1 MKYLE
6 PIEVKYLQLDH
17 NSTCNLRC
25 PQCARTH
32 EGNTHPDLP
41 LTELTV
47 DDYKWFLN
55 DLKNLDTVMWC
66 GNYGEVGFSETFLDC
81 LQYVVENTQAKCI
94 ITTNASVRSETWWKE
109 VAKLL
114 KGRGKVNFSIDG
126 LEDTNKIYRV
136 NSNWDRIVSNV
147 KAFNSVGGRSR
158 WDYLVFDHN
167 EHQVDDAVELAR
179 ELGFEQFQIKLTN
192 RFVNDTQ
199 YTRGGEAQAQ
209 EVKNKRSEYVLG
221 MPKNPNFQGSGK
233 TQNQEIIEKY
243 GTWKNYVNTTPI
255 QCKWQPNGQLF
266 IDFEARVW
274 SCTWTASGYH
284 HYGDNTQKH
293 QAQQLFDKY
302 GKNFNS
308 LRHHSIEE
316 ILNNNYFANDFCAS
330 WQGTMD
336 DAVPKLLACGR
347 TCGTDYE
354 FSSAYGSNRRIIQL

>member
-1 MKYLE
+1 MKYLDCE
-6 PIEVKYLQLDH
+6 DVKYLQLDH

-47 DDYKWFLN
+47 DDYKWFLK
-55 DLKNLDTVMWC
+55 DLLNLDTVMWC

-81 LQYVVENTQAKCI
+81 LQYVVENTRAKCI
-94 ITTNASVRSETWWKE
+94 ITTNASVRDERWWKE

-114 KGRGKVNFSIDG
+114 DRRGKVNFSIDG
-126 LEDTNKIYRV
+126 LEDTNPIYRV
-136 NSNWDRIVSNV
+136 NSNWNRIVSNV
-147 KAFNSVGGRSR
+147 KAFNDAGGRSR

-167 EHQVDDAVELAR
+167 EHQVDDAVDLAK

-199 YTRGGEAQAQ
+199 YTHGGEAQAQ
-209 EVKNKRSEYVLG
+209 QVKNKRSEYVLG
-221 MPKNPNFQGSGK
+221 IPKNPNFQGSGK

-243 GTWKNYVNTTPI
+243 GTWTNYVNTTPI
-255 QCKWQPNGQLF
+255 KCKWQPNGQLF

-293 QAQQLFDKY
+293 QAQKLFDKY
-302 GKNFNS
+302 GKYFNS
-308 LRHHSIEE
+308 LRHYSMNQ
-316 ILNNNYFANDFCAS
+316 ILNNDYFANDFCAS

-336 DAVPKLLACGR
+336 DEVPKLLACGR

-354 FSSAYGSNRRIIQL
+354 FSSAYGSNKRLITL

>member
-1 MKYLE
+1 MKYLDCKD
-6 PIEVKYLQLDH
+6 IKYLQLDH

-47 DDYKWFLN
+47 DDYKRFLN
-55 DLKNLDTVMWC
+55 DLLNLETVMWC

-81 LQYVVENTQAKCI
+81 LQYVVEHTQAKCI
-94 ITTNASVRSETWWKE
+94 ITTNASVRDETWWKE

-126 LEDTNKIYRV
+126 LEDTNKKYRV
-136 NSNWDRIVSNV
+136 NSNWNKIVSNV
-147 KAFNSVGGRSR
+147 KAFNSAGGRSR

-167 EHQVDDAVELAR
+167 EHQVDDAVELSK

-199 YTRGGEAQAQ
+199 YTQGGEAQAQ

-243 GTWKNYVNTTPI
+243 GTWKNYVNNTPI
-255 QCKWQPNGQLF
+255 KCKWQPNGQLF
-266 IDFEARVW
+266 IDFEGRVW

-308 LRHHSIEE
+308 LRHHSLED
-316 ILNNNYFANDFCAS
+316 ILNNDYFGRDFCAS

-336 DAVPKLLACGR
+336 DEVPKLFACGR

-354 FSSAYGSNRRIIQL
+354 FSSAYGSNRKLIEL

>member
-1 MKYLE
+1 MKYLA
-6 PIEVKYLQLDH
+6 PKQVKYLQLDH

-32 EGNTHPDLP
+32 EGATHPDLP

-55 DLKNLDTVMWC
+55 DLLNLETVMWC
-66 GNYGEVGFSETFLDC
+66 GNYGEVGFSETFLEC
-81 LQYVVENTQAKCI
+81 LQYVVENTRAKCI
-94 ITTNASVRSETWWKE
+94 ITTNASVRDETWWKE

-136 NSNWDRIVSNV
+136 NSVWSRIVSNV
-147 KAFNSVGGRSR
+147 KAFNTAGGRSR

-243 GTWKNYVNTTPI
+243 GTWTNYVNTTPI
-255 QCKWQPNGQLF
+255 KCKWQPNGQLF

-316 ILNNNYFANDFCAS
+316 ILNNDYFANDFCAS

-354 FSSAYGSNRRIIQL
+354 FSSAYGSNKRLINL